1 MAYAGCKQQ
10 GTKAQFLA
18 SLLYHFFSYD
28 HYDGNDCYV
37 LPSSNPDSPDFF
49 PLDDV
54 TRTLVKDQTTPDAIK
69 EYFEQEDLKQYQTGN
84 GKVKG
89 NYL

>member
-1 MAYAGCKQQ
+1 MLPGLQT
-10 GTKAQFLA
+10 TKDEGQFLA

-49 PLDDV
+49 PLGDV
-54 TRTLVKDQTTPDAIK
+54 TPALVQDQTTPDAIK
-69 EYFEQEDLKQYQTGN
+69 EYFEQEDLKQYQTGK
-84 GKVKG
+84 GKE
-89 NYL
+89 